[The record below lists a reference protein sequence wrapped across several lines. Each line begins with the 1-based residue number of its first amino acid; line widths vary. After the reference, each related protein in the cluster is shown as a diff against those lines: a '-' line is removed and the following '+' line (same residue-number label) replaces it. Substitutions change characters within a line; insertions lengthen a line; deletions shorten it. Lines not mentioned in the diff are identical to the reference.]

1 MKNKTKSNPKGAG
14 RPKLEK
20 KTFPVRCHPKVIIDV
35 RKYAKEK
42 SEEYDKN
49 TRTTIDRTYKD

>member
-1 MKNKTKSNPKGAG
+1 MKNKTQTNPKGAG
-14 RPKLEK
+14 RPKSEK

-42 SEEYDKN
+42 SEEYDKDKAN
-49 TRTTIDRTYKD
+49 K

>member
-1 MKNKTKSNPKGAG
+1 MKNKTQSNPKGAG

-42 SEEYDKN
+42 SEEYDREKSVK
-49 TRTTIDRTYKD
+49 KD

>member
-14 RPKLEK
+14 RPKSEK

-49 TRTTIDRTYKD
+49 TRIVIDRAYKD

>member
-1 MKNKTKSNPKGAG
+1 MIKYT
-14 RPKLEK
+14 
-20 KTFPVRCHPKVIIDV
+20 KVIIDV

-49 TRTTIDRTYKD
+49 TRTTIDRTSED